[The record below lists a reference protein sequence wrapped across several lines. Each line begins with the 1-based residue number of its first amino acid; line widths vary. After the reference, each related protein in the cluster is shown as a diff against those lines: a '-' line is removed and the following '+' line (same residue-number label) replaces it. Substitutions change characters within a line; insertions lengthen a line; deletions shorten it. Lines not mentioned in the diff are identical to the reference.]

1 MEETSS
7 VRTVEVP
14 GCGIRINVVHPGH
27 MTYRDDQS
35 VPDLEKRKNIQKEKV
50 KRVSSTMT

>member
-1 MEETSS
+1 VEETSS

-14 GCGIRINVVHPGH
+14 GCGIRINIVHPGH

-35 VPDLEKRKNIQKEKV
+35 VPDLEKRKNIQEEKV